1 MSDNLR
7 TISKKIRKDILL
19 MGLNTGNQGS
29 HLGGSLSLVE
39 IMTVLY
45 TKVLN
50 VEDFNSESRDRVI
63 LSKGHG
69 VMAQYAA
76 MKENNLLDEDLL
88 TFKRDGSKLP
98 AHPSLLHSLPGIE
111 FATGSLGQGLSLGIG
126 VALGL
131 KRKNNNKSGVY
142 VILGD
147 GECNEG
153 SVWEA
158 AMSAA
163 HYKLNKLVVIID
175 KNGLQYDGKTD
186 DVMSMGSLEE
196 KFIAFGFKA
205 VSVDGHNETELLKA
219 LNLPHEDQPLA
230 IIANTIK
237 GKGVSFIEND
247 KTWHNKRLTKEQ
259 YEQAIAE
266 VELEQ

>member
-1 MSDNLR
+1 MNDLR
-7 TISKKIRKDILL
+7 TISKRIRKDILL

-39 IMTVLY
+39 IMAVLY
-45 TKVLN
+45 SRVLN
-50 VEDFNSESRDRVI
+50 LEDFNSESRDRVI

-76 MKENNLLDEDLL
+76 MKENNLLEEDLL
-88 TFKRDGSKLP
+88 TFKQDGSKLP
-98 AHPSLLHSLPGIE
+98 AHPSLLHNLPGIE
-111 FATGSLGQGLSLGIG
+111 FATGSLGQGLSLGVG

-131 KRKNNNKSGVY
+131 KRKKNDKSKVY
-142 VILGD
+142 VVLGD

-163 HYKLNKLVVIID
+163 HYKLDNLVVIVD
-175 KNGLQYDGKTD
+175 KNGLQYDGKTE
-186 DVMSMGSLEE
+186 DVMSMGFLDK

-205 VSVDGHNETELLKA
+205 VSVDGHNEEEILNA
-219 LNLPHEDQPLA
+219 LSISHDNQPIA